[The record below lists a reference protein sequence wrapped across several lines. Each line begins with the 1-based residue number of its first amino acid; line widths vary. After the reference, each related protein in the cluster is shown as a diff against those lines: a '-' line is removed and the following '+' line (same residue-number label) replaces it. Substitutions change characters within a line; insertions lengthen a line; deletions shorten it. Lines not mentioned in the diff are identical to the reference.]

1 LTRPYKSISCV
12 KFGKKCY
19 NNAVF
24 GGKILPTIIATVNQK
39 GGVGK
44 TTTTVNLA
52 AYLAA
57 FGKRVLLIDIDPQG
71 NATSGVGFDRAQ
83 ISKCLYDILTGET
96 PVNEI
101 ILPTKIAGL
110 DLIPSSTRLAGADVE
125 LVNEPNREFKLKSA
139 LAAVHDQY
147 EIIIIDCPPSLS
159 LLTVNALTA
168 AHEVIIPIQCEYYA
182 LEGISHL
189 NHTLNLIKQ
198 SLNPELKIRGIVL
211 TMYNIRTVL
220 AEQVAEE
227 TRKYFGDKVF
237 ETIIPRNI
245 RLAEAP
251 SFGQP
256 ILFYDPAS
264 SGAKAYEKLTKE
276 MLGEEVLSTSCSL

>member
-1 LTRPYKSISCV
+1 M
-12 KFGKKCY
+12 
-19 NNAVF
+19 A
-24 GGKILPTIIATVNQK
+24 TIIATVNQK

-71 NATSGVGFDRAQ
+71 NATSGVGIDRTQ
-83 ISKCLYDILTGET
+83 ISKCLYDVLTNDV
-96 PVNEI
+96 PVAEI
-101 ILPTKIAGL
+101 ILKTKISGL
-110 DLIPSSTRLAGADVE
+110 DLIPSTPRLAGADVE

-139 LAAVHDQY
+139 LAAIQDQY

-182 LEGISHL
+182 LEGIGHL
-189 NHTLNLIKQ
+189 NNTLNLIKQ

-211 TMYNIRTVL
+211 TMFNVRTIL

-264 SGAKAYEKLTKE
+264 TGAKAYEKLTKE
-276 MLGEEVLSTSCSL
+276 MLGEELLEEAITA